1 MYCTFKQMYLK
12 CLNEANLKLMAK
24 VILKSWCKIVLLG
37 FEHFGA
43 LFFCI
48 VVFVLCLKLWHHKIL
63 SGCQTKEKKF
73 EKRREGEKEIKTEN
87 KGNNKTWQ
95 QNLLDQF
102 PTPFKFPSS
111 PLRIKKKSETPHC
124 STLTASIGCLTV
136 MHTYALRWWQHNQ
149 HLWYFLNWLGDVLK
163 QSSGTRSKESF
174 NLKWYPYGHYY

>member
-1 MYCTFKQMYLK
+1 
-12 CLNEANLKLMAK
+12 MAK

-111 PLRIKKKSETPHC
+111 PLRIKKENWNT
-124 STLTASIGCLTV
+124 TLL
-136 MHTYALRWWQHNQ
+136 HT
-149 HLWYFLNWLGDVLK
+149 D
-163 QSSGTRSKESF
+163 SF
-174 NLKWYPYGHYY
+174 NRLSHSHAYLCIKMVTAQSAPLVFPELIGRCPKAELWDKVKREL